1 MKKHMFKQVGKIS
14 REINRVGMFSRICE
28 SINIAPYY
36 LLNWLFNSLKTYL
49 IHSKSDRNW
58 QELPLCIAILQ
69 KGSLYRLCSF
79 HFFLCSNCSLYF
91 HEMSST
97 FLNHFFNG
105 DILFF
110 GLIRVGARRKLLVI
124 KDLSEMKSTKVY

>member
-49 IHSKSDRNW
+49 IHSKSDRDW
-58 QELPLCIAILQ
+58 QELPLCIAIHITE
-69 KGSLYRLCSF
+69 RF
-79 HFFLCSNCSLYF
+79 HFFLYSNCSLYF